1 MKNSSEELSTKP
13 KNSTGSTVHPMT
25 PIMVEGEVLPAYEH
39 VQICAQ
45 TLVTNGLM
53 SVMEHKKFT
62 SRLEKWLR
70 KHDIKFET
78 KHR

>member
-1 MKNSSEELSTKP
+1 VTIKQTQ
-13 KNSTGSTVHPMT
+13 THPMT
-25 PIMVEGEVLPAYEH
+25 PIVVEGEVLPAYEH
-39 VQICAQ
+39 VQVCAQ

-62 SRLEKWLR
+62 VRLERWLR
-70 KHDIKFET
+70 LNNVNFNT